1 MDFLPDVFNISQAVG
16 QWLLVLLVGLVSILF
31 ITFVSAL
38 IGGGVNGARRYADS
52 LIESLSDLVSVSPA
66 RCYALAKLTFTEAI
80 RRKALF
86 VFVIFA
92 ILFMFAGWFISDSN
106 QRPREAVKVHMTFIL
121 NSLSWLTMIVM
132 LLLSCIGIPEDIR
145 LRSIHTVVTK
155 PARRFEIV
163 LSRMLGYIGVGTVLL
178 GVMSVTSLIWIYR
191 QVPESA
197 RSELTARQPVWGN
210 LSFLDRVGTPTNAG
224 INVGDIWD
232 FRSYIEGATKSRAI
246 WRFENVSPEMLTT
259 VTTESGEKKE
269 TLRLESRIEA
279 FRSHKG
285 NMDRTTRFQYIILN
299 PDNDLAINAAT
310 LEVGEEFRGRT
321 EGIPR
326 KLAGVTSE
334 DNGKIY
340 DLFEDLV
347 AKDGSLTVSVA
358 CIDPG
363 QYLGMAK
370 PDLFIRLPDAPFAL
384 SFFKAMLGIWL
395 FMVLTVAL
403 GVTAS
408 TFVKGPF
415 AIMMTFTFIMVGN
428 TAREFMNKLLSDKW
442 TGGGLFESAYRILT
456 YMNDTTELPNNPGT
470 QLIKWVDWVLNGFL
484 WLVQQILPNFSYFNM
499 AGYVANGFDV
509 DNMRSLLPAA
519 FVTIGYLIPCVLIGY
534 YCLRSREL
542 EAK

>member
-38 IGGGVNGARRYADS
+38 IGGGVKGASRYGDS
-52 LIESLSDLVSVSPA
+52 LVESLSDLVSVSST

-106 QRPREAVKVHMTFIL
+106 QRPKEAVKVHVTFIL

-163 LSRMLGYIGVGTVLL
+163 LSRMLGYIGVGTLLL

-191 QVPESA
+191 QVPEAA
-197 RSELTARQPVWGN
+197 RSELTARQPIWGDI
-210 LSFLDRVGTPTNAG
+210 SFLDRVGTLTNAG

-232 FRSYIEGATKSRAI
+232 FRSYIEGATKGRAI
-246 WRFENVSPEMLTT
+246 WRFENVTPEMLTT
-259 VTTESGEKKE
+259 VTSESGEKKE
-269 TLRLESRIEA
+269 ALRLESRFEA

-285 NMDRTTRFQYIILN
+285 NMNRGLNFQYIILN
-299 PDNDLAINAAT
+299 PDNKLEVPAAT
-310 LEVGEEFRGRT
+310 LQVAEFIGRT
-321 EGIPR
+321 DGIPR
-326 KLAGVTSE
+326 KLAGVTAE
-334 DNGKIY
+334 DSGKIY
-340 DLFEDLV
+340 DLFDDLV
-347 AKDGSLTVSVA
+347 AKDGSLTVAVA
-358 CIDPG
+358 CTDPG

-415 AIMMTFTFIMVGN
+415 AIMVTFTFIMVGN
-428 TAREFMNKLLSDKW
+428 TAREFMDKLLSNKW

-470 QLIKWVDWVLNGFL
+470 QLIKWVDWMLNGFL

-509 DNMRSLLPAA
+509 DNMRSLVPAIV
-519 FVTIGYLIPCVLIGY
+519 VTIGYLIPCVLIGY